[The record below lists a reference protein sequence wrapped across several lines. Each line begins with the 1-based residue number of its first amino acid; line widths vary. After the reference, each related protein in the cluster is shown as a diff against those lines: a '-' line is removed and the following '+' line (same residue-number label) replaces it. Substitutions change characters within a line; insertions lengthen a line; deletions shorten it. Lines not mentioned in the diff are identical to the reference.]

1 VAENRAEWQNFV
13 NSADIEPLGRAY
25 GYQQEIPFEGRGRI
39 DRFFEDPRN
48 IRGLIG
54 EITQDP
60 SGNPRGAA
68 VRTKRALQANPQF
81 LRDVDLLMSR
91 SPRSTIA
98 GIEDAYALRQ
108 LFGEAP
114 NQYGS
119 ENPDTSTE
127 RRGITLPSTGQRV
140 RVTERGGFDPA
151 AIPTNELSPFE
162 RTRQTAS
169 SLRPSVL
176 AEDLAVLGDPEV
188 LAEANVS
195 PDSPSEA
202 ARRLLYE
209 TISQDAP
216 NTNTAI
222 SLDAQRNADDE
233 ALRRL
238 VTRNNLGQIE
248 IGGDFPGQFAYDL
261 TELLGTRGAD
271 PDYILEYLQNSGE
284 LPDEASY
291 PEPEEFDYDSEDPES
306 RRIYGTPGATAREL
320 NTGSSDLENLR
331 TWPSASG
338 GRLNKN
344 ALLETY
350 GSYIPS
356 DYKKIPAEELNKV
369 INELNSKGNPDVQE
383 YVYKTLAA
391 GYVDK
396 AEPVSNLERMLQFS
410 KNIANPEERTR
421 VTNYLENYLQNIEDK
436 FVPVSPRAAGVGGG
450 KYLNPAEVSSLY
462 PSASEKLDVLGD
474 TPYVPDDFEPVI
486 QETFYSGSRPYKVT
500 IERDAASLPRTDI
513 NENFIR
519 LIDEKPFLGVY
530 DIGFKVNGEHSAS
543 QNLPEDI
550 KGDIQKFVRENSLR
564 GIPAGA
570 LVKNTPLGNEIF
582 RKGPSAVNK
591 RALAYQQ
598 SGFGARTQEGQYS
611 YVDPETG
618 GLVPV
623 QPFRGRRDLRGVEGE
638 RAYYSLDPV
647 TAPATAIPGIL
658 RSIKR
663 TPASLLPGAA
673 DLIPSPEAIQTG
685 YAQGPAAM
693 GKQMA
698 QEFVQGLPSAAGYAM
713 LLSSPVGA
721 PLAPG
726 IGAGMVGTA
735 GARALNEVVRQE
747 TGEGI
752 VPKVRQFLGTAPRT
766 GAAAQP
772 RVGEQPL
779 TATVK
784 PLTTAQRTEVKR
796 QANRNELQRR
806 VDLLKERFNPQRGE
820 FGLSE
825 ILFGR

>member
-1 VAENRAEWQNFV
+1 MAENRAEWQNFV
-13 NSADIEPLGRAY
+13 NSADIQPLGRAY

-60 SGNPRGAA
+60 SGNPRAAA

-91 SPRSTIA
+91 SPRSAMA
-98 GIEDAYALRQ
+98 GLEDAYALRQ
-108 LFGEAP
+108 LFGEVP

-119 ENPDTSTE
+119 ETPDASTE
-127 RRGITLPSTGQRV
+127 RRGVTLPSTGQRV
-140 RVTERGGFDPA
+140 RVTERGGLDPTN
-151 AIPTNELSPFE
+151 IPTNELSPFE
-162 RTRQTAS
+162 RTRQTSS

-176 AEDLAVLGDPEV
+176 AEDLAVLGQPEV
-188 LAEANVS
+188 LAESNVS

-209 TISQDAP
+209 TISRDAP

-222 SLDAQRNADDE
+222 SLDAQRNSDDE

-261 TELLGTRGAD
+261 NELLSTRGSD

-306 RRIYGTPGATAREL
+306 RRIYGTPEATARNL
-320 NTGSSDLENLR
+320 NADSIDLEALR
-331 TWPSASG
+331 SWPTASG
-338 GRLNKN
+338 SRLNKS
-344 ALLETY
+344 ALLENY
-350 GSYIPS
+350 GSFIPS
-356 DYKKIPAEELNKV
+356 GYKKLPAEELNRV
-369 INELNSKGNPDVQE
+369 INDLNAKGNPDVQE

-396 AEPVSNLERMLQFS
+396 AEPVSNLKRMLQFS
-410 KNIANPEERTR
+410 KNIANTEERNR

-450 KYLNPAEVSSLY
+450 KYLNNAEISSLY
-462 PSASEKLDVLGD
+462 PSASEKMDVLGD
-474 TPYVPDDFEPVI
+474 TPYVPDDFESVI

-500 IERDAASLPRTDI
+500 IERDAVSLPRTDI
-513 NENFIR
+513 NENFVR

-550 KGDIQKFVRENSLR
+550 KGDIQKFVRDNSLR

-570 LVKNTPLGNEIF
+570 LVKNTPLSNEIF
-582 RKGPSAVNK
+582 RKGSSMVNK

-598 SGFGARTQEGQYS
+598 SGFGARTQEGQYA
-611 YVDPETG
+611 YIDPESG

-638 RAYYSLDPV
+638 RAYYGLDPV
-647 TAPATAIPGIL
+647 SAAARGVPELLSAI
-658 RSIKR
+658 KK
-663 TPASLLPGAA
+663 TPSSLLPGAA
-673 DLIPSPEAIQTG
+673 DLIPSPEAVRTG
-685 YAQGPAAM
+685 YSQGPVAM

-698 QEFVQGLPSAAGYAM
+698 QEFVQSLPTAAAAAGV
-713 LLSSPVGA
+713 LSTPLAA

-726 IGAGMVGTA
+726 IGAGLVGTA

-766 GAAAQP
+766 GISAKP
-772 RVGEQPL
+772 RVGDQPL

-784 PLTTAQRTEVKR
+784 PLTSAQRSEMQR
-796 QANRNELQRR
+796 QQNRNELQRR
-806 VDLLKERFNPQRGE
+806 VDLVQERFNPRRGE

-825 ILFGR
+825 LLFGR